1 MQDFTSYAKT
11 QTASFEALPAGGYIA
26 RIVDVDDR
34 TWAGHSEPAHLIMMD
49 IAEGEYMALY
59 QKNNAASDKD
69 RWLTYWF
76 AEPSKDS
83 PEWLLSKV
91 GGIQTS
97 LAESNDNVDLSDP
110 HKWKG
115 KLVGV
120 VVGEEEAES
129 KSGTVYLRPYVS
141 YICSTGRIRKGEGQ
155 PGGYKIPKVKKLDV
169 VTPPKPM
176 SYADIGDSFSAAEDD
191 IPF

>member
-1 MQDFTSYAKT
+1 MQDYTSYAK
-11 QTASFEALPAGGYIA
+11 QPAQFEILPAGGYIA
-26 RIVDVDDR
+26 KIIDVDDR
-34 TWAGHSEPAHLIMMD
+34 EWKNHSEPAHMIMMD
-49 IAEGEYMALY
+49 IAEGEHMALF
-59 QKNNAASDKD
+59 QKNNQGADKEH
-69 RWLTYWF
+69 WLTYWF

-97 LAESNDNVDLSDP
+97 LAESNDRVNLADP
-110 HKWKG
+110 HAWNG

-120 VVGEEEAES
+120 VVGDEEVES
-129 KSGTVYLRPYVS
+129 QSGTVYTRPYVS

-155 PGGYKIPKVKKLDV
+155 PGGYKIPKLKKLDA
-169 VTPPKPM
+169 PAPM
-176 SYADIGDSFSAAEDD
+176 PVQASDLTDSFSAAEDD